1 MFHSHRC
8 FSFFSSLSLSL
19 SLLLINYFAFYI
31 IVYRQIVF
39 FPLIENEISNFN
51 DFFFIVSS
59 RYNGWK
65 FDLNE
70 GNEITFLHPDEDYSF
85 EEREKKKKD
94 KRAMFKWLVIFVLCT
109 TDPFF
114 DGRLLCISSIGPIK
128 YAKRVTS
135 EAWCMEILTSLC
147 DTSLLSDLT
156 LSLSLSRYYSL
167 YDANFYRCS
176 R

>member
-1 MFHSHRC
+1 MFQSHRC
-8 FSFFSSLSLSL
+8 FSFFSSLSLSFVIINE
-19 SLLLINYFAFYI
+19 LLRFLYYSFDK
-31 IVYRQIVF
+31 
-39 FPLIENEISNFN
+39 S
-51 DFFFIVSS
+51 FFFLSS
-59 RYNGWK
+59 KMRFQISTISFSLFHRDNGWK